1 MIFIC
6 TLQVLYPILMISYAS
21 FLTKIHLFQWGIKYA
36 HMIAKEM
43 NSKFIRLV
51 GLLIFLIFYSNFVLE
66 FIIFIISVI
75 IIIIIII
82 LHDIIDFPV
91 YGNQSDGWKE

>member
-1 MIFIC
+1 MIFIF

-21 FLTKIHLFQWGIKYA
+21 FLTKIHLFQWGIKYT

-51 GLLIFLIFYSNFVLE
+51 GLLIFLILYSNFVLE
-66 FIIFIISVI
+66 FIFI

-82 LHDIIDFPV
+82 VVVVILSDIEFPV
-91 YGNQSDGWKE
+91 YGNQSDGWKR

>member
-1 MIFIC
+1 
-6 TLQVLYPILMISYAS
+6 
-21 FLTKIHLFQWGIKYA
+21 
-36 HMIAKEM
+36 MIAKEM

-66 FIIFIISVI
+66 FIIFIII
-75 IIIIIII
+75 ISIISIII

-91 YGNQSDGWKE
+91 YGNQSDGWKEWGFFSFFQ

>member
-1 MIFIC
+1 MNFIF

-21 FLTKIHLFQWGIKYA
+21 FLTKIHLFQWGIKYT

-66 FIIFIISVI
+66 FIIFIII

-82 LHDIIDFPV
+82 LSDIIDFPV
-91 YGNQSDGWKE
+91 YGNQSDGWKR